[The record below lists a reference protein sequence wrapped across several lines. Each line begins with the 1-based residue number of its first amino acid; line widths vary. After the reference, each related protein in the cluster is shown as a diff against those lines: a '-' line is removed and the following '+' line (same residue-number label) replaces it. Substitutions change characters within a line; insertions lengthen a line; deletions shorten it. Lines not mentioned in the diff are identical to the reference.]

1 MHKKCLVLVSQSWVE
16 LSWDTIQSKQRGRYV
31 IILTF
36 ALMLTISNRGNQMPP
51 SPIRKLVPYAE
62 AAKKKGVKVYHLN
75 IGQPDIE
82 TPPAILDAVRNADI
96 KVLEYSHSAGNE
108 SYRRKLVQYYKSVGI
123 NVSHDQ
129 ILITTGGSEAIMFG
143 FFTCLNPGDEV
154 IIPEPFYANYNGFAC
169 AAGVNVVPITSSI
182 ETGFALPPISDF
194 EKVITDKTKAIIIC
208 SPNNPTGYLYS
219 REEMEALKEICI
231 KYNLYLFSDEA
242 YREFCYD
249 GEYVSAMHLNG
260 LEQHVV
266 LMDTISKRYSACG
279 ARLGAFVTKNKAVYD
294 AAMKFAQ
301 ARLSPPGLAQIMG
314 EAAVDL
320 PESYFDAP
328 KAEYLLRRNL
338 LVSRL
343 NAMPGVFCPNPGGAF
358 YAIAKLPI
366 DDSDKFC
373 QWLLEEFSYNNQTVM
388 LAPATGF
395 YGTAGLGK
403 NEVRLAYVL
412 NLDALNAA
420 MDCLERALEVYPG
433 KVKTEEKAAAMVK

>member
-1 MHKKCLVLVSQSWVE
+1 
-16 LSWDTIQSKQRGRYV
+16 
-31 IILTF
+31 
-36 ALMLTISNRGNQMPP
+36 MPP

-62 AAKKKGVKVYHLN
+62 AAKQKDIKVFHLN

-82 TPPAILDAVRNADI
+82 TPPSILDAVRNADI

-108 SYRRKLVQYYKSVGI
+108 SYRKKLVQYYKSVGI
-123 NVSHDQ
+123 DVTAEQ
-129 ILITTGGSEAIMFG
+129 IIITTGGSEAIMFG

-169 AAGVNVVPITSSI
+169 AAGVSVVPITSHI
-182 ETGFALPPISDF
+182 ENGFALPPISDF
-194 EKVITDKTKAIIIC
+194 EKVITNKTKAIIIC

-219 REEMEALKEICI
+219 REEMEALKQICL
-231 KYNLYLFSDEA
+231 KHNLYLFSDEA

-249 GEYVSAMHLNG
+249 GEYVSAMHLSG
-260 LEQHVV
+260 LEDHVV

-279 ARLGAFVTKNKAVYD
+279 ARLGAFVTKNKEVYNS
-294 AAMKFAQ
+294 AMKFAQ

-320 PESYFDAP
+320 PASYFDAP
-328 KAEYLLRRNL
+328 KAEYLKRRDK

-343 NAMPGVFCPNPGGAF
+343 NKMPGVFCPNPGGAF

-366 DDSDKFC
+366 DDADKFC
-373 QWLLEEFSYNNQTVM
+373 QWLLESFSYKNQTVM

-395 YGTAGLGK
+395 YGTPGLGK

-412 NLDALNAA
+412 NVEAIDAA
-420 MDCLERALEVYPG
+420 MDCLEQALLVYPG
-433 KVKTEEKAAAMVK
+433 KVLQDTNVSAAASV